1 MLAQRDGQYSSALW
15 STTHWHSDVISQLF
29 KAVNQ
34 SGWRWGEIRHDRVN
48 LKVSQ
53 DKDCSYHHFGGE
65 RTRHSPKLWI
75 SKTRLIHG
83 KLVEDDRWRNPRRLQ
98 PVQRGVR
105 WEEVQQ
111 RSDAGRSAEVHWDVF
126 LPIWSGSTYMRVY
139 TVTATSN
146 RCNATSQFSVVTPK
160 YLWISICWNLLMVD
174 KHWLEWR
181 STINL

>member
-111 RSDAGRSAEVHWDVF
+111 RSNAGRSAEVHWRT
-126 LPIWSGSTYMRVY
+126 WSTTTIR
-139 TVTATSN
+139 
-146 RCNATSQFSVVTPK
+146 SVKSRTGNFNERETRLFVSSEA
-160 YLWISICWNLLMVD
+160 LACWNCMLANTAALTFS
-174 KHWLEWR
+174 LSFR
-181 STINL
+181 